1 MRKLP
6 SLGNA
11 TRHNDGCKLTQL
23 VRFSCYSA
31 HEHSAL
37 QAHRAASLASLT
49 ASQAGILTSLPIDI
63 AIETVVAT
71 FVVVFGLVLNTAP
84 LRPIRWRV
92 WAGQIER
99 EGEQAF
105 KNANGEVAKE
115 YVGNPFK
122 LLETRP
128 GFVDIRKQRK
138 EFAEWVKTQGQ

>member
-1 MRKLP
+1 MTLISKTTTAFGLI
-6 SLGNA
+6 LLA
-11 TRHNDGCKLTQL
+11 HA
-23 VRFSCYSA
+23 CYSA
-31 HEHSAL
+31 NEYSTL
-37 QAHRAASLASLT
+37 QSHRAASLATLT
-49 ASQAGILTSLPIDI
+49 ASQAGILTALPIDI

-138 EFAEWVKTQGQ
+138 EFAEWVKTQGR

>member
-1 MRKLP
+1 MP
-6 SLGNA
+6 
-11 TRHNDGCKLTQL
+11 
-23 VRFSCYSA
+23 SCYSA

-49 ASQAGILTSLPIDI
+49 ASQAGISTALPIDV
-63 AIETVVAT
+63 AVETVVAT
-71 FVVVFGLVLNTAP
+71 FVVVLGLVLNTAP

-99 EGEQAF
+99 EGEEAF
-105 KNANGEVAKE
+105 KDANGEVAKDF
-115 YVGNPFK
+115 VGNPYK

-138 EFAEWVKTQGQ
+138 EFADWVKDRGQ

>member
-1 MRKLP
+1 MTWISKTTTAFGLI
-6 SLGNA
+6 LLA
-11 TRHNDGCKLTQL
+11 HA
-23 VRFSCYSA
+23 CYSA
-31 HEHSAL
+31 HEHSTF

-49 ASQAGILTSLPIDI
+49 ASQAAASTALPIDI

-71 FVVVFGLVLNTAP
+71 IVVVLGLVLNTAP

-99 EGEQAF
+99 EGDEAF
-105 KNANGEVAKE
+105 KNADGDVARD

-138 EFAEWVKTQGQ
+138 EFAEWAKGQGQGQ

>member
-1 MRKLP
+1 MTWISKTTTAFGLI
-6 SLGNA
+6 LLA
-11 TRHNDGCKLTQL
+11 HA
-23 VRFSCYSA
+23 CYSA

-49 ASQAGILTSLPIDI
+49 ASQAGASTALPIDI

-71 FVVVFGLVLNTAP
+71 IVVVLGLVLNTAP

-99 EGEQAF
+99 EGEEAF
-105 KNANGEVAKE
+105 KDANGDVAKE
-115 YVGNPFK
+115 FVGNPFK